1 MPRVHSRLLPVTD
14 LLILLT
20 VTIWGTNY
28 AVVKQTLSE
37 MLPMTFNALRF
48 SLASLLLFIILLRTE
63 GGFLLDRKDFKGILI
78 LGLIGHTS
86 YQFLFINGISRTT
99 ASLSALMMATCPVF
113 VTFLNLLFE
122 KRKPS
127 LRILFGAVVSL
138 SGVLALV
145 YGSESSAVSADKSIF
160 GSALLL
166 AASMCWAAY
175 TVLSKP
181 YLDKYTPLRITCT
194 TMVLGTIF
202 LDLLAIPSMAGQ
214 RWNEVSLSGWTGLAY
229 SFGFAIVLG
238 YVLWEI
244 GIQRIGPG
252 KTAIYQNLTPV
263 IAAIFSYLFLGEM
276 LNGLQIVGAGMV
288 FLGIYLTRRA

>member
-1 MPRVHSRLLPVTD
+1 M
-14 LLILLT
+14 LT

-48 SLASLLLFIILLRTE
+48 SLASLLLCLVLLCSE
-63 GGFLLDRKDFKGILI
+63 GGFLLDRRDFKGILV
-78 LGLIGHTS
+78 LGLIGHTC
-86 YQFLFINGISRTT
+86 YQFLFINGIARTT

-127 LRILFGAVVSL
+127 PRILLGALVSL
-138 SGVLALV
+138 TGVLALV
-145 YGSESSAVSADKSIF
+145 SGSEPSSVSVDKNIF

-166 AASMCWAAY
+166 AASICWAAY

-181 YLDKYTPLRITCT
+181 YLDRYTPLRITGT

-202 LDLLAIPSMAGQ
+202 LDLLAIPSMATQ
-214 RWNEVSLSGWTGLAY
+214 KWIEVSPTGWIGLAY

-244 GIQRIGPG
+244 GIQRIGAG

-263 IAAIFSYLFLGEM
+263 IATISSYLFLGET

-288 FLGIYLTRRA
+288 FLGIYLTGKA

>member
-1 MPRVHSRLLPVTD
+1 M
-14 LLILLT
+14 
-20 VTIWGTNY
+20 
-28 AVVKQTLSE
+28 VKQTLSE

-48 SLASLLLFIILLRTE
+48 SLASLLLCLVLLCSE
-63 GGFLLDRKDFKGILI
+63 GGFLLDRRDFKGILV
-78 LGLIGHTS
+78 LGLIGHTC
-86 YQFLFINGISRTT
+86 YQFLFINGIARTT

-127 LRILFGAVVSL
+127 PRILLGALVSL
-138 SGVLALV
+138 TGVLALV
-145 YGSESSAVSADKSIF
+145 SGSEPSSVSVDKNIF

-166 AASMCWAAY
+166 AASICWAVY

-181 YLDKYTPLRITCT
+181 YLDRYTPLRITCT

-202 LDLLAIPSMAGQ
+202 LDLLAIPSMATQ
-214 RWNEVSLSGWTGLAY
+214 KWIEVSPAGWIGLAY

-244 GIQRIGPG
+244 GIQRIGAG

-263 IAAIFSYLFLGEM
+263 IAAISSYLFLGET
-276 LNGLQIVGAGMV
+276 LKRLQIVGAGMV
-288 FLGIYLTRRA
+288 FLGIYLTRKA